1 MAPQRPDLEGLRKL
15 AGPQGLETPIRHTAK
30 ATSSSSP
37 SSYIELAFGE
47 DGSLREFVTGAAAV
61 GAGAESAGTEETV
74 VGAAVRQPAV
84 VKERWTSGANASLM
98 ALTYVTYNTM
108 ETWDGKQNLT
118 CEEEG
123 CANPE
128 DRVWVPSLVNVW
140 HNCSSGLRHH
150 SPNTASG
157 GGAREGGATEAT
169 VAGTVVGTV
178 AGTVAD
184 DGTTCRVVSHSQFD
198 PSLHAKYGAPLD
210 VFVEYVLRPED
221 ASVTASLL
229 WFNKTTTRL
238 PESLMLGFRPNL
250 VNGSASFRA
259 TEGGGA
265 SLRSAAAKEGE
276 AGEKDAG
283 TAEKAAGAAATGEQ
297 ENDHEQHAQQGDHNR
312 AFSWALD
319 VLGQFVLPTE
329 VGTGCTN
336 QYQRGVW
343 SGMRY
348 SADGGNDPHRGL
360 MIETLDAG
368 LACPIL
374 PGSGMLGDSSPMGEG
389 VADARALRDEDIAG
403 ISMSLVQ
410 NLMPISGFAQWY
422 PFGTGDTYQ
431 KQDEAS
437 RFRFVMRRLG

>member
-1 MAPQRPDLEGLRKL
+1 MAPRRPDLTGLRKI
-15 AGPQGLETPIRHTAK
+15 AGPQGLQTPIRHTTK
-30 ATSSSSP
+30 PTSSSSSSSP
-37 SSYIELAFGE
+37 SSYIELAFGK

-61 GAGAESAGTEETV
+61 HAGAGVETAGAEET
-74 VGAAVRQPAV
+74 AVRQPAV
-84 VKERWTSGANASLM
+84 VEERWTSGANASLM

-128 DRVWVPSLVNVW
+128 DRVWVPTLVDVW
-140 HNCSSGLRHH
+140 HNCSSGLRH
-150 SPNTASG
+150 SLNTGSG
-157 GGAREGGATEAT
+157 GGVREGGATEAT
-169 VAGTVVGTV
+169 VEG
-178 AGTVAD
+178 

-210 VFVEYVLRPED
+210 VFVEYVLDPED

-259 TEGGGA
+259 AGGGGA
-265 SLRSAAAKEGE
+265 SLRSAAATTTNEGE
-276 AGEKDAG
+276 VGEKDAG
-283 TAEKAAGAAATGEQ
+283 MAEKAAGAAATEEQ
-297 ENDHEQHAQQGDHNR
+297 ENYHEQHAQQGDRNR

-319 VLGQFVLPTE
+319 ILGQFVLPTE

-374 PGSGMLGDSSPMGEG
+374 PGFGMLGDSSPMGEG
-389 VADARALRDEDIAG
+389 VADARALRGEDIAG

-437 RFRFVMRRLG
+437 RFRFVMRRLR